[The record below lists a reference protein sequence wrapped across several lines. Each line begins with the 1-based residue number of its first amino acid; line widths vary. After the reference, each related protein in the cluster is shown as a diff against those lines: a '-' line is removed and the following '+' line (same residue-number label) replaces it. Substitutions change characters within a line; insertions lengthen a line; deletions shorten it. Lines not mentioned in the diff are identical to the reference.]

1 MLVFAL
7 RRREIRNASLAVREI
22 FSFFLSLSTL
32 PHLAGLKRFR
42 HHLRVFAWFSLI
54 KQFERSVHFQALH
67 IFVHKTG
74 PFFRLGGR
82 CVLYDRTRQN
92 KASSSYYAHT
102 EQNQR
107 ENMKNHHVTG
117 SLFVT
122 LLAVSWDLF
131 CLSLVVV
138 VSYVIWNISTCCGCL
153 SRLPVSGVLAAFF
166 TLYYT
171 TAHMG
176 LNISFK
182 WRHPYF
188 LSWLIIVHRL
198 SCTQEKKEIS
208 RKIFFPLS
216 SSSSSSGVLLKTFI
230 CIHFYIAAL
239 NYLLRRP
246 VESGK
251 RKKKKKERN
260 MQCSV

>member
-1 MLVFAL
+1 VP
-7 RRREIRNASLAVREI
+7 N
-22 FSFFLSLSTL
+22 
-32 PHLAGLKRFR
+32 
-42 HHLRVFAWFSLI
+42 
-54 KQFERSVHFQALH
+54 
-67 IFVHKTG
+67 
-74 PFFRLGGR
+74 
-82 CVLYDRTRQN
+82 RTRQN

-122 LLAVSWDLF
+122 LLAVSWNLF

-138 VSYVIWNISTCCGCL
+138 VSDVIWNISTCCGRL
-153 SRLPVSGVLAAFF
+153 SRLPVSGASWPLFF
-166 TLYYT
+166 TLYYYT
-171 TAHMG
+171 TAHID

-198 SCTQEKKEIS
+198 SRTQQEKKEIS
-208 RKIFFPLS
+208 REIFFPL
-216 SSSSSSGVLLKTFI
+216 SSSSSGVLLKTFI
-230 CIHFYIAAL
+230 FIHFYIAAL

-246 VESGK
+246 VERRKTMNDFIWKKKK
-251 RKKKKKERN
+251 RKKRKERN
-260 MQCSV
+260 VLQCSV